1 MKRLLLASI
10 VFAAA
15 CGSKSKGPD
24 TTAGGG
30 GGGEG
35 GGGAPVVEAPAK
47 PWPEMNDEERLE
59 LMKTK
64 VLPVMK
70 AKFQAFNATEF
81 AEFKCETCHGSGV
94 NQGNFEMPNPELPV
108 LTMAEV
114 QNPDAEHKPWVD
126 FMAQEVKPT
135 MATLLGVPEWTPE
148 NPAGLG
154 CATCHN
160 FEQ

>member
-15 CGSKSKGPD
+15 CGSKSKGAETP
-24 TTAGGG
+24 AG

-35 GGGAPVVEAPAK
+35 GGGEAVVEAPAK
-47 PWPEMNDEERLE
+47 PWTDMNHEERLQ

-64 VLPVMK
+64 VLPAMK
-70 AKFQAFNATEF
+70 AKFQAFNAEEF
-81 AEFKCETCHGSGV
+81 ADFGCDTCHGSGV
-94 NQGNFEMPNPELPV
+94 KQGKFDMPNPELPT
-108 LTMAEV
+108 LTMELV

-126 FMAQEVKPT
+126 FMAQEVKPG
-135 MATLLGVPEWTPE
+135 MATLLGLPEWTPE

-154 CATCHN
+154 CATCHE
-160 FEQ
+160 FQQ